1 MNVKIIALGLICVLL
16 LMLVSCSSSR
26 DPYEPT
32 YSYFNEKAETPDPTD
47 SEEIAESG
55 YMYDPSCFTTGGYTN
70 QWMGLSFTPTTNMV
84 ACDLEINEQYNRAKM
99 SDKPN
104 SYSVLEMDFRYRT
117 ENLSAVMISVKKLAD
132 PAQSAEQFAQEQ
144 RKSYNESLKPYASAF
159 SVVWNGDQTLEFLGQ
174 EYILLN
180 REDSNHLDST
190 VTETWELYR
199 IQDGHAIC
207 IYITALN
214 TSSSLEDYLQL
225 FSSTDEPHSNSEP
238 YNNTQQTHAQEPDNE
253 SDPHSPS
260 INGYTPGVF
269 SNGVYTSQWLNLK
282 YQNDYAATNYAPS
295 RDANLATINSNP
307 NYYRITDVDLGGA
320 NADAVLI
327 IKVQKLSDL
336 SITIKDLIAK
346 EQAEE
351 SAFFNSNPYT
361 PSHTWTEPTEFNLVG
376 ETYMTQQVTLHVNY
390 NGQTYDETNWY
401 LYRIKDGHLVIMR
414 GIGQVSS
421 QTQFFSYYG

>member
-1 MNVKIIALGLICVLL
+1 MNVKIITLGLICVLL

-32 YSYFNEKAETPDPTD
+32 YSYFNKKAETPDPTD

-55 YMYDPSCFTTGGYTN
+55 YVYDPSCFTTGGYTN

-104 SYSVLEMDFRYRT
+104 GYSVIEMDFRHRSK
-117 ENLSAVMISVKKLAD
+117 NLSAVMISVKKLAD
-132 PAQSAEQFAQEQ
+132 PTQSAEQFAQEQ
-144 RKSYNESLKPYASAF
+144 RKSYNESLEPYASAF

-180 REDSNHLDST
+180 REDSNHLDSS

-260 INGYTPGVF
+260 INGSYRVPGRRDSNPTPGYF
-269 SNGVYTSQWLNLK
+269 
-282 YQNDYAATNYAPS
+282 
-295 RDANLATINSNP
+295 
-307 NYYRITDVDLGGA
+307 
-320 NADAVLI
+320 
-327 IKVQKLSDL
+327 
-336 SITIKDLIAK
+336 
-346 EQAEE
+346 
-351 SAFFNSNPYT
+351 
-361 PSHTWTEPTEFNLVG
+361 
-376 ETYMTQQVTLHVNY
+376 
-390 NGQTYDETNWY
+390 
-401 LYRIKDGHLVIMR
+401 
-414 GIGQVSS
+414 
-421 QTQFFSYYG
+421 